1 MNRAILLAAALTA
14 AASGALTTHA
24 AGAQATTTPLDRSKP
39 PVLPATPALRVPPI
53 VMRTLSNGIP
63 VAVIEDHEIP
73 IVRVSA
79 LVDASGLL
87 DPADKDGLSSLTFAM
102 LSEGTTT
109 RTADQLADAFAE
121 LGTTVSPTGFLTL
134 TSNLPRALDL
144 MRDQLWNPAFP
155 QASLDRIRANRIA
168 DLRRLKDQPQY
179 IASRVMANALWGHD
193 HPYER
198 SATEADLTAITRDD
212 LVAFHADYFRP
223 QNVKL
228 IVAGDVTPTSAVA
241 ALERAFGA
249 WPRGGKT
256 AAYAIPTPPAPAATT
271 IYLFDRPNSA
281 QSAIMVGTVGPTRD
295 TPEYYAL
302 DVANA
307 ALGGTFNSRIN
318 LNLRER
324 HGYTYGASSFFQ
336 YRRPPQPGQ
345 FAASTL
351 VATTKTDSALIEMMG
366 ELRGFG
372 RDRPLTPEEFAQ
384 AQASTIRSL
393 PLNFESAAQVAGAA
407 ATILDYTLPLDYY
420 ARLTSNYLGVTPAT
434 ASEAATRHLDPA
446 HLAIVIVGDRR
457 AIEGPLRAANIAPIV
472 VVDENARPVAGAAG
486 GGGR

>member
-1 MNRAILLAAALTA
+1 MQRAITLAAALA
-14 AASGALTTHA
+14 AASLGTASAVRAQPA
-24 AGAQATTTPLDRSKP
+24 AKLDRSKP
-39 PVLPATPALRVPPI
+39 PALPATPALRVPPI
-53 VMRTLSNGIP
+53 IVRTLSNGIP

-155 QASLDRIRANRIA
+155 QASLDRLRANRLT
-168 DLRRLKDQPQY
+168 DLRRLRDQPGY
-179 IASRVMANALWGHD
+179 LASRVLANALYGHD

-198 SATEADLTAITRDD
+198 TATEADLNAITRDD
-212 LVAFHADYFRP
+212 LVAFHHDYFRP

-228 IVAGDVTPTSAVA
+228 VVAGDVTPASAVA

-249 WPRGGKT
+249 WPKGGRT
-256 AAYAIPTPPAPAATT
+256 ASYDIPTPAAPAATT
-271 IYLFDRPNSA
+271 IYLYDRPNSA
-281 QSAIMVGTVGPTRD
+281 QSAISVGAIGPRRD
-295 TPEYYAL
+295 VPEYYAL

-324 HGYTYGASSFFQ
+324 HGYTYGASSFFN
-336 YRRPPQPGQ
+336 YRRIPQIGS
-345 FAASTL
+345 FNATTL
-351 VATTKTDSALIEMMG
+351 VATTKTDSALIELMG

-372 RDRPLTPEEFAQ
+372 RDRPLTADEFAQ
-384 AQASTIRSL
+384 AQASLVRSL

-407 ATILDYTLPLDYY
+407 LTILDNKLPLDYY
-420 ARLTSNYLGVTPAT
+420 AQLTGNYQRVTPAT
-434 ASEAATRHLDPA
+434 ATAAAARYLDPD
-446 HLAIVIVGDRR
+446 HLAIVVVGDRR
-457 AIEGPLRAANIAPIV
+457 AIEGPLRAANLGPIV
-472 VVDENARPVAGAAG
+472 IVDENAKPVAGP
-486 GGGR
+486 